1 MLKYL
6 GFNIMSDSYIEM
18 FKEIKQM
25 QNVDI
30 WVILVA
36 FFQLLC
42 SLNFFKIKSG
52 GGKKSL
58 VKVYLFLYVNKC
70 RIKKSGSLHLFYCF
84 LKYEFFFF
92 FAHEEKSRLEIDE
105 RSMSS

>member
-6 GFNIMSDSYIEM
+6 GFNIMSDAYIEM

-25 QNVDI
+25 QNVYI

-42 SLNFFKIKSG
+42 SLNFFKIKSWRR
-52 GGKKSL
+52 KKVTS
-58 VKVYLFLYVNKC
+58 
-70 RIKKSGSLHLFYCF
+70 KSISVPIC
-84 LKYEFFFF
+84 K
-92 FAHEEKSRLEIDE
+92 
-105 RSMSS
+105 